1 MNHLAHL
8 FFADETPESV
18 VGNVGADFVKGRRAF
33 DRLPGDVQRGVRLHR
48 MVDDLT
54 DTHPL
59 AREARLLFHP
69 QWRHLGRVFVDLFF
83 DHYLARDW
91 DEFHRMPLRSFLD
104 RKYALMREGAHA
116 IGHPW
121 FEEFTRRVQSED
133 RFYRYR
139 EVEEMRNVLL
149 RLERRLT
156 PGRFPSLEGAMGAF
170 EDHYDELGALFSEFF
185 PDLIVQ
191 VREST
196 NWGITARSLL
206 NSAE

>member
-8 FFADETPESV
+8 YFAEETPESV

-33 DRLPGDVQRGVRLHR
+33 DRLAPGVQEGVLLHR
-48 MVDDLT
+48 LVDDMT

-91 DEFHRMPLRSFLD
+91 DDFHEESLREFLD
-104 RKYALMREGAHA
+104 GRYRLMREGAHA

-121 FEEFTRRVQSED
+121 FEEFTRRVQNED
-133 RFYRYR
+133 RFHRYSQA
-139 EVEEMRNVLL
+139 EEMRNLLL
-149 RLERRLT
+149 RLEKRLT
-156 PGRFPSLEGAMGAF
+156 PGRFPSLEGAMKAF
-170 EDHYDELGALFSEFF
+170 EAHYDELGDLFREFF
-185 PDLIVQ
+185 PDLVAKI
-191 VREST
+191 RET
-196 NWGITARSLL
+196 EGVGNTARSLL
-206 NSAE
+206 NGTE